1 MILIFGEGTAQQ
13 LDDTAINA
21 GANNIYKIKKDM
33 HYSGSDDDDD
43 ADDDVDDDDDDD
55 DEWFLCYGW
64 PTKYI

>member
-1 MILIFGEGTAQQ
+1 MISIFGEGTAQQ

-43 ADDDVDDDDDDD
+43 DVDDD

>member
-33 HYSGSDDDDD
+33 HYNGS
-43 ADDDVDDDDDDD
+43 DDDD

>member
-1 MILIFGEGTAQQ
+1 MISIFGEGTAQQ

-43 ADDDVDDDDDDD
+43 DDVDD
-55 DEWFLCYGW
+55 DEWFLCYG
-64 PTKYI
+64 

>member
-1 MILIFGEGTAQQ
+1 MISIFGEGTAQQ

-43 ADDDVDDDDDDD
+43 DVDD